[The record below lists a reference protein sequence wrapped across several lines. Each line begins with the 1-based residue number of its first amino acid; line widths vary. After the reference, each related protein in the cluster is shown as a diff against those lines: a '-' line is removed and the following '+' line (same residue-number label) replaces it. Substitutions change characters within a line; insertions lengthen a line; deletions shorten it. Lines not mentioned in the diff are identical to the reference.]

1 MEGTLGVLGAI
12 DGLPIDELPI
22 DGLRKDSLPIDV
34 PPIEPAYPES
44 NEPATADR
52 RELLSISSSM
62 PFEMAA
68 LSQLL
73 M

>member
-1 MEGTLGVLGAI
+1 MEGVVDGI
-12 DGLPIDELPI
+12 DTI
-22 DGLRKDSLPIDV
+22 DSLPIDV

-52 RELLSISSSM
+52 RELLSNSSSM
-62 PFEMAA
+62 PVAIAA
-68 LSQLL
+68 FSQLL